1 LDSEEKEARTGA
13 EAARA
18 AAKADARTETSAILE
33 SVERD
38 RAGLQAALTSAAARI
53 RAAEKRADEAEAA
66 VARKEAENREAAAGW
81 VRSQAAEIEADAAL
95 ASEMASTGTA
105 PGSASGDTAAL
116 VEEVETLK
124 AAVETER
131 QEKVAAITAAE
142 ARLREIEAKARETEA
157 RLDDGSVTATD
168 SPSPAETREA
178 AVDWL
183 RGQIAALKKE
193 IESSSERSG
202 D

>member
-1 LDSEEKEARTGA
+1 
-13 EAARA
+13 
-18 AAKADARTETSAILE
+18 
-33 SVERD
+33 
-38 RAGLQAALTSAAARI
+38 
-53 RAAEKRADEAEAA
+53 
-66 VARKEAENREAAAGW
+66 
-81 VRSQAAEIEADAAL
+81 
-95 ASEMASTGTA
+95 MASTGTA

-157 RLDDGSVTATD
+157 RLDEGSVTATD